1 MLTLLFLAVVLTL
14 ALGAFAALG
23 VEDAKFHASFQPAR
37 YEASPTVMPW
47 EISLPGKPVLP
58 WSEDKK

>member
-14 ALGAFAALG
+14 AIGAFAALG
-23 VEDAKFHASFQPAR
+23 VEDSRFHASYVPVR
-37 YEASPTVMPW
+37 YDASPTVLTW
-47 EISLPGKPVLP
+47 ESSLPGKPVLP